1 MENRVC
7 VARVHRS
14 PVFTVHTLTNSPQSD
29 SSWLKKSASPTVD
42 FQSTPYAPVEFNE
55 DIQLHPINLVLVQ
68 GTADNCKIDD
78 SSKVKD
84 EMQDFRISRKVQC
97 RTKQYIETSPIG
109 RWPVPSLVN
118 VPFFSRS
125 RITVVC

>member
-1 MENRVC
+1 M
-7 VARVHRS
+7 
-14 PVFTVHTLTNSPQSD
+14 FTIHTLTNSPQSD

-42 FQSTPYAPVEFNE
+42 FQSPPYAPVEFNE

-84 EMQDFRISRKVQC
+84 EMQDFRISCKVQC
-97 RTKQYIETSPIG
+97 GTKQYIETSPIG